1 MSGPVWKKPDE
12 VMKQMR
18 AKKKALQARFSHAPA
33 STTTVDSSD
42 LPVNESSPSV
52 TASVKRKN
60 PFRRSPAKRPKLL
73 AVTQDDQR
81 PPKADLMSLL
91 NSPNQLKKDPSKE
104 KAIELP
110 PVLSIFST
118 ITPVCQK
125 VDRCAVDWSLK
136 TKVRFTSKSPF
147 AFSST
152 LRTSEEAS
160 GITGFVRCV
169 SSLNAEEWSSLDTS
183 TNAQFHQ
190 CCLLWQYPWLPW
202 LSLFPR
208 DTRSPIVST
217 TTGVQIGMDPSIS
230 NCIVNDWCESFRS
243 LFGLLRA
250 RQCPFFYVC
259 THQFTVLFR
268 AAGIGGVAEIHA
280 LLTPTTR
287 GLREILR
294 KEDISFS
301 MPLKKNQD
309 QTTPVNEDSEI
320 KGSDDAVGE
329 IDPDEEDG
337 EDDDEDWIND
347 IGLHS
352 NLRSKLEAERLQD
365 GGQGT
370 SQGTYA
376 DSLLLIEG
384 VETQGL
390 FNWLLNSKLCLSST
404 GPLAGI
410 PPTLFSPV
418 AFHQATL
425 RPLKARQGF
434 LKQDGENLY
443 SIEVQGPILPHS
455 MVSLMKLLQSS
466 DFTAVWNVLSSSKP
480 FATFQSPSAATSAFG
495 KESLSDC
502 GLDRSSLDLF
512 CSSQLPPPTNEIR
525 FQNGCF
531 YFN

>member
-1 MSGPVWKKPDE
+1 MSGSVWKKPEE

-18 AKKKALQARFSHAPA
+18 EKKRALQARFSHAIPTTNTYENDEKLASVSVPA
-33 STTTVDSSD
+33 ST
-42 LPVNESSPSV
+42 
-52 TASVKRKN
+52 KRKN
-60 PFRRSPAKRPKLL
+60 PFRRSPSKRPKLL
-73 AVTQDDQR
+73 TVTQDDQR
-81 PPKADLMSLL
+81 TTNSDLVSMLSAPTTIKAES
-91 NSPNQLKKDPSKE
+91 SKE
-104 KAIELP
+104 QIIELP
-110 PVLSIFST
+110 QALSIFAAV
-118 ITPVCQK
+118 TPVCQK
-125 VDRCAVDWSLK
+125 FDQCAVDWSLK
-136 TKVRFTSKSPF
+136 TRVRFTSKTPF

-152 LRTSEEAS
+152 LKTSEEAS
-160 GITGFVRCV
+160 GITGFVRCI
-169 SSLNAEEWSSLDTS
+169 SSRSSDEWSTLDTS

-208 DTRSPIVST
+208 DTRTPITST
-217 TTGVQIGMDPSIS
+217 SSVQIGMDSS
-230 NCIVNDWCESFRS
+230 VSDYLVNDWRESFRS

-259 THQFTVLFR
+259 THQFTILFR

-280 LLTPTTR
+280 LFTPTTR
-287 GLREILR
+287 GLRDVLR
-294 KEDISFS
+294 NEDISYT
-301 MPLKKNQD
+301 MPLKKSGQD
-309 QTTPVNEDSEI
+309 QQIATANNDEDDEI
-320 KGSDDAVGE
+320 KDADKIDDLG
-329 IDPDEEDG
+329 DEDCD
-337 EDDDEDWIND
+337 EDDTDWIND

-370 SQGTYA
+370 SQGTYS

-443 SIEVQGPILPHS
+443 SVEVQGPILPHS
-455 MVSLMKLLQSS
+455 LVSLMKLLQSD
-466 DFTAVWNVLSSSKP
+466 DFTAVCTVLASTKP
-480 FATFQSPSAATSAFG
+480 FASFQSPTAATSAFG

-502 GLDRSSLDLF
+502 GLDGASLDLF
-512 CSSQLPPPTNEIR
+512 CSSQLPSSANEIR
-525 FQNGCF
+525 FQDGSF
-531 YFN
+531 HFN